1 MIGQSGS
8 QSDVMM
14 DEVDGPDLSALRKA
28 EMDKLHM
35 KMQKT
40 MERIK
45 AEQREKEGE
54 WGRVGEVGG
63 EGMEGR
69 VGEVGGEGMEGR
81 SRGSMWVTE
90 NKC

>member
-1 MIGQSGS
+1 MIAHSGS

-14 DEVDGPDLSALRKA
+14 DEVDGADLSALRKA

-54 WGRVGEVGG
+54 CGKGGRGG
-63 EGMEGR
+63 ERKG
-69 VGEVGGEGMEGR
+69 
-81 SRGSMWVTE
+81 
-90 NKC
+90 

>member
-1 MIGQSGS
+1 MDMIGQSGS

-54 WGRVGEVGG
+54 WGKGGRGGRGGDGG
-63 EGMEGR
+63 EEWEKY
-69 VGEVGGEGMEGR
+69 VGHREQKR
-81 SRGSMWVTE
+81 
-90 NKC
+90 NAD